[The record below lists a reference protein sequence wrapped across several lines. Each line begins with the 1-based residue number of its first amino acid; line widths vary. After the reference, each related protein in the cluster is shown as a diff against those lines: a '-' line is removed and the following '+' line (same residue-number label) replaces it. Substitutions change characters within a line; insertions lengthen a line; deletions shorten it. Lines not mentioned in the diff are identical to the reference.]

1 MKVHPRKQRRRG
13 GMRGRWSMAAVA
25 WLGLAGLAVLGALL
39 AWLNLRGEYGVH
51 AYGYGGGGG
60 EAEPV
65 AALVER
71 GAYLAR
77 VGNCVGCHTA
87 AGGVEYAGGRG
98 LPTAFGTLFTSNL
111 TPDEETGLGK
121 WSAQDFW
128 RALHNGRSRDGRLL
142 YPAFPY
148 DSYTHVTRAD
158 SDALFA
164 YLRSLPP
171 VRAQA
176 PGHAL
181 QFPYGWQGALVV
193 WRALF
198 FTPQEWKEQVQHP
211 QAWNRGRYLAQGLGH
226 CAACHAPRNAW
237 GAVGQAL
244 TGGFVAGQSWYA
256 PSLLDPAQAGV
267 QAGRDSAWMQVLQAG
282 SGPSGS
288 ALGPMAEVVARSTQH
303 WQPQDLQALAS
314 YLQERGA
321 AAVGGAEG
329 GHAIAAPSPGSMVL
343 GQKLYEQQCAV
354 CHGSRGQGT
363 AGAFP
368 ALAGNATVTMAE
380 PRNLLLV
387 LLEGGYPPSTRL
399 QPHPHGMPP
408 FGHVLS
414 DAQVAAVAN
423 YVRNAWGNKAA
434 EIGTMEVYRAREG
447 RGF

>member
-1 MKVHPRKQRRRG
+1 MNAHAENPAGMGPRRR
-13 GMRGRWSMAAVA
+13 RLAVKA
-25 WLGLAGLAVLGALL
+25 MGVVLLVLAVLGALL
-39 AWLNLRGEYGVH
+39 AWLNLRGEQGVH
-51 AYGYGGGGG
+51 AYGHGGWSGTQQ
-60 EAEPV
+60 AP

-77 VGNCVGCHTA
+77 VGNCAGCHTV
-87 AGGVEYAGGRG
+87 AGGTPYAGGRG
-98 LPTAFGTLFTSNL
+98 LPTSFGTLYTSNL
-111 TPDEETGLGK
+111 TPDRQTGLGQ
-121 WSAQDFW
+121 WTPQDFW

-148 DSYTHVTRAD
+148 DSYTHVTRED

-164 YLRSLPP
+164 YLQSLPA
-171 VRAQA
+171 VSAQA
-176 PGHAL
+176 PPHAL
-181 QFPYGWQGALVV
+181 GFPFGWQAALAV

-198 FTPQEWKEQVQHP
+198 FSPQDWQDQP
-211 QAWNRGRYLAQGLGH
+211 QQPASWNRGAYLARGLGH

-237 GAVGQAL
+237 GASGEAL
-244 TGGFVAGQSWYA
+244 SGGFVAGQSWYA
-256 PSLLDPAQAGV
+256 PSLLDPAEAGV
-267 QAGRDSAWMQVLQAG
+267 GAGRESAWLHVLQAG

-303 WQPQDLQALAS
+303 WETRDLQALAS

-321 AAVGGAEG
+321 AAD
-329 GHAIAAPSPGSMVL
+329 PGSRAAAATPRPGPLAL
-343 GQKLYEQQCAV
+343 GQKLYGQQCAV
-354 CHGSRGQGT
+354 CHGAEGRGT

-368 ALAGNATVTMAE
+368 ALAGNATVVMAE

-387 LLEGGYPPSTRL
+387 LLEGGYPPSTRQ
-399 QPHPHGMPP
+399 QPQPHGMPP

-414 DAQVAAVAN
+414 DAQLAAVAT

-434 EIGTMEVYRAREG
+434 EVGTMEVYRAREG